1 LFWKNVEERSQIR
14 ASGDSC
20 KVNTEANLAEIVMDS
35 TGKEKNGKASFYK
48 RKDKPEYSREA
59 GHFFN
64 S

>member
-1 LFWKNVEERSQIR
+1 
-14 ASGDSC
+14 
-20 KVNTEANLAEIVMDS
+20 MDS